1 MQKDWEEYKQEVE
14 EFFRTAKP
22 DDPRF
27 REKLREMTCKFAK
40 GTN

>member
-1 MQKDWEEYKQEVE
+1 MQRDWEQYKSEVE
-14 EFFRTAKP
+14 AFFRNAKP

-27 REKLREMTCKFAK
+27 REKLREMTTKFAK